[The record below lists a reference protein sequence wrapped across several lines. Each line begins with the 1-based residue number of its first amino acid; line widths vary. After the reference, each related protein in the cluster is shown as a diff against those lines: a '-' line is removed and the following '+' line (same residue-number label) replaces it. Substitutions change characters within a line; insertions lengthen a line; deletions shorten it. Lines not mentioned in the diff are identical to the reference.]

1 MERSIKALLQETL
14 WLLNMEKVRECFNTG
29 VIFNFF
35 LCLSVPSL
43 FSLTPFVQIS
53 IDREEEIR
61 QLVKV
66 VEVQVKRVIIPH
78 SLVSTRHVCVIVT

>member
-14 WLLNMEKVRECFNTG
+14 WLLNMEKVRESFNTG
-29 VIFNFF
+29 VIFF
-35 LCLSVPSL
+35 LCFSVPSL
-43 FSLTPFVQIS
+43 FSLTPLVQIS